1 MRDLRQGRTVDK
13 QRQLQPDS
21 NKSQRCGIGSA
32 RKADKEQPE
41 PPPPAGLGCVGAS
54 PGRREVAQPQPR
66 ADEPSAPGTAPAPL
80 PAAPDDGAR
89 ATLAAR
95 APPARA
101 RAPRPGPRWSRARAA
116 RREPSWPSR
125 AAAAVGAGKRLP
137 PGHAVATRRPPGPRP
152 RPPCPPGPS
161 RLRRRGLGT
170 SGRYELRAA
179 RDGHR
184 TAPSRACKSSAG
196 RGNAVPMVQ
205 GKGRAGAGVTGR
217 EGGGRARG
225 TAGRVPIAFGAS
237 AAAWPRCLA
246 LRAARPASP
255 VPAARPSKCTCVEEA
270 VGRDP
275 GGQRGPAE
283 RQRHPSC
290 QGTSTLPR
298 SWA

>member
-1 MRDLRQGRTVDK
+1 MDK

-41 PPPPAGLGCVGAS
+41 PPPTHTHRAGVRRGVPRPAGGRAASAQSGRAVSTRDSSRAS
-54 PGRREVAQPQPR
+54 PRSPRRRR
-66 ADEPSAPGTAPAPL
+66 ARNAG
-80 PAAPDDGAR
+80 GAR
-89 ATLAAR
+89 S
-95 APPARA
+95 PHPARA

-225 TAGRVPIAFGAS
+225 TADRVPIAFGAS